1 LALRRKPGVS
11 YKRIDRKP
19 ALVFDIFLPK
29 RMSYASKL
37 AEVLN
42 GLVSE
47 SAITEIPA
55 VKDLIRKHKDDSAG
69 MAQFIEKMRDI
80 SGYSIYEVDGGFAG
94 REGPV
99 DERTWVIRLI
109 IHDPR
114 VETGTAPDFNRLAEA
129 VVEHLI
135 AHRFAEELG
144 TEDEIWVLQY
154 ENCGLTRWVKER

>member
-1 LALRRKPGVS
+1 MS
-11 YKRIDRKP
+11 YKRLDRKP

-42 GLVSE
+42 GVVSGN
-47 SAITEIPA
+47 AIAEIPA
-55 VKDLIRKHKDDSAG
+55 VQDLIRQHKGDSSSTAE
-69 MAQFIEKMRDI
+69 FIEKMRHI

-94 REGPV
+94 KEGPV

-114 VETGTAPDFNRLAEA
+114 VETGTGPDFHRLAEA

-154 ENCGLTRWVKER
+154 EKCGLTRWVK

>member
-1 LALRRKPGVS
+1 MP

-29 RMSYASKL
+29 RMAYASKL

-47 SAITEIPA
+47 SAIAEIPA
-55 VKDLIRKHKDDSAG
+55 VQEVLRRHEGDSSG
-69 MAQFIEKMRDI
+69 MTDFIEKMRDI
-80 SGYSIYEVDGGFAG
+80 LGYSIYEVDGGFVG
-94 REGPV
+94 QQGHI

-114 VETGTAPDFNRLAEA
+114 VETGAGPDFNQLAAA

-154 ENCGLTRWVKER
+154 ENCGLTRWVK

>member
-1 LALRRKPGVS
+1 MT
-11 YKRIDRKP
+11 YKRIARKP

-29 RMSYASKL
+29 RMAYASKL

-42 GLVSE
+42 GLVSTR
-47 SAITEIPA
+47 AIAEIPA
-55 VKDLIRKHKDDSAG
+55 VQDLLRQHDGDPSS
-69 MAQFIEKMRDI
+69 MANFIDKMRDI
-80 SGYSIYEVDGGFAG
+80 LGYSIYEVDGGFVG
-94 REGPV
+94 QEGHI

-109 IHDPR
+109 MHDPR
-114 VETGTAPDFNRLAEA
+114 VETGTGPDFNRLAAA

-154 ENCGLTRWVKER
+154 ENCGLTRWVK